1 MLNCIGFIGVGVM
14 GEPMCRNLALK
25 GNDKV
30 LAYDLDPAP
39 LARLAGDGVAA
50 VGSPAE
56 LCAEAHTILLSLPDG
71 EKVRR
76 LCLGEDGLI
85 GNLAAGQCVIDTGTS
100 PPHLAR
106 ELHRAFGAKGV
117 DFADAPV
124 ARTRQAARDG
134 TLSIMVGGDAAVFAR
149 IRPILNSMASDVT
162 HCGAPGAGQ
171 TVKILNNMM
180 LFQNCAAIAEALAI
194 ARRAGLDE
202 ELFLQTVG
210 KSSGDSFALRN
221 HAMKAM
227 LPRDYPEGAFSV
239 RYALKDLAYALDL
252 AAAENVAAKGGE
264 LVRERLEQAVAEG
277 HGDRYHPVVREI
289 IDSSAGLYNAPS
301 RRSTSSRS

>member
-1 MLNCIGFIGVGVM
+1 MLSSIGFIGVGVM

-25 GNDKV
+25 GSDKV
-30 LAYDLDPAP
+30 LAHDLDPAP

-50 VGSPAE
+50 AGSPAE
-56 LCAEAHTILLSLPDG
+56 ICAEAHTILLSLPDG

-76 LCLGEDGLI
+76 LCLGERGL
-85 GNLAAGQCVIDTGTS
+85 LAHLSAGQCVIDAGTS
-100 PPHLAR
+100 PPQLAR
-106 ELHRAFGAKGV
+106 ELHHAFGAKGV
-117 DFADAPV
+117 AFADAPV
-124 ARTRQAARDG
+124 ARTRQAAKDG
-134 TLSIMVGGDAAVFAR
+134 TLSTMVGGDDAVFAR
-149 IRPILNSMASDVT
+149 IRPILDTMASDVT
-162 HCGAPGAGQ
+162 HCGGPGAGQ

-210 KSSGDSFALRN
+210 KSSGDSFALKN

-252 AAAENVAAKGGE
+252 AAAENVSAKGGE
-264 LVRERLEQAVAEG
+264 LVRERFEQAVAEG
-277 HGDRYHPVVREI
+277 YGERYHPVVRDV
-289 IDSSAGLYNAPS
+289 ID
-301 RRSTSSRS
+301 R

>member
-1 MLNCIGFIGVGVM
+1 MFSSIGFIGVGVM

-25 GNDKV
+25 GGDKV

-39 LARLAGDGVAA
+39 LARLAADGVAA
-50 VGSPAE
+50 VVSPAE
-56 LCAEAHTILLSLPDG
+56 LCADAHTILLSLPDG
-71 EKVRR
+71 EIVRR

-85 GNLAAGQCVIDTGTS
+85 DHLAEGQCVIDAGTS
-100 PPHLAR
+100 PPQLAR
-106 ELHRAFGAKGV
+106 ELHQAFGAKGV
-117 DFADAPV
+117 AFADAPV
-124 ARTRQAARDG
+124 ARTRQAAKDG
-134 TLSIMVGGDAAVFAR
+134 TLSIMVGGDDAVIAR
-149 IRPILNSMASDVT
+149 IRPILDTMASDVT
-162 HCGAPGAGQ
+162 HCGGPGAGQ
-171 TVKILNNMM
+171 TVKILNNMI

-227 LPRDYPEGAFSV
+227 LPRDYPEDAFSV

-252 AAAENVAAKGGE
+252 AAAENVVAKGGE
-264 LVRERLEQAVAEG
+264 LVRERFEKALAAG
-277 HGDRYHPVVREI
+277 HGDRYHPVVREV
-289 IDSSAGLYNAPS
+289 IDP
-301 RRSTSSRS
+301 

>member
-1 MLNCIGFIGVGVM
+1 MFSTIGFIGVGVM

-39 LARLAGDGVAA
+39 LARLASDGIQTA
-50 VGSPAE
+50 GSPAE

-71 EKVRR
+71 EKVRQ

-85 GNLAAGQCVIDTGTS
+85 GNLAEGQCVIDAGTS
-100 PPHLAR
+100 PPQLAR
-106 ELHRAFGAKGV
+106 ELHQAFNAKDV
-117 DFADAPV
+117 AFADAPV

-134 TLSIMVGGDAAVFAR
+134 TLSIMVGADDAVFAR
-149 IRPILNSMASDVT
+149 IRPILDTMASDVT
-162 HCGAPGAGQ
+162 HCGEPGAGQ
-171 TVKILNNMM
+171 TVKILNNMV

-221 HAMKAM
+221 HATKAM
-227 LPRDYPEGAFSV
+227 LPREYPEGAFSV
-239 RYALKDLAYALDL
+239 RYALKDLAYALDM
-252 AAAENVAAKGGE
+252 AAAQNVVAKGGE
-264 LVRERLEQAVAEG
+264 LVREHLEKAVAAG
-277 HGDRYHPVVREI
+277 YGDRYHPVVREI
-289 IDSSAGLYNAPS
+289 IDP
-301 RRSTSSRS
+301 

>member
-1 MLNCIGFIGVGVM
+1 MFSTIGFIGVGVM

-30 LAYDLDPAP
+30 QAYDLDPAP
-39 LARLAGDGVAA
+39 LARLASDGVQA

-56 LCAEAHTILLSLPDG
+56 LCAEAHTILLSLPNG
-71 EKVRR
+71 EKVRG

-85 GNLAAGQCVIDTGTS
+85 ENLAEGQCVIDAGTS
-100 PPHLAR
+100 PPQLAR
-106 ELHRAFGAKGV
+106 ELHQAFSAKGV
-117 DFADAPV
+117 AFADAPV

-134 TLSIMVGGDAAVFAR
+134 TLSIMVGGDDAVFVR
-149 IRPILNSMASDVT
+149 ILPILDTMASDVT
-162 HCGAPGAGQ
+162 HCGGPGAGQ

-202 ELFLQTVG
+202 KLFLQTVG

-221 HAMKAM
+221 HATKAM

-239 RYALKDLAYALDL
+239 RYALKDLAYALDM
-252 AAAENVAAKGGE
+252 AAAENVMAKGGE
-264 LVRERLEQAVAEG
+264 LVREHLEQAVSEG

-289 IDSSAGLYNAPS
+289 IDP
-301 RRSTSSRS
+301 

>member
-1 MLNCIGFIGVGVM
+1 MFSSIGFIGVGVM

-25 GNDKV
+25 GGDKV

-39 LARLAGDGVAA
+39 LARLAADGVAA
-50 VGSPAE
+50 VVSPAE
-56 LCAEAHTILLSLPDG
+56 LCADAHTILLSLPDG
-71 EKVRR
+71 EIVRR

-85 GNLAAGQCVIDTGTS
+85 DHLAEGQCVIDAGTS
-100 PPHLAR
+100 PPQLAR
-106 ELHRAFGAKGV
+106 ELHQAFGAKGV
-117 DFADAPV
+117 AFADAPV
-124 ARTRQAARDG
+124 ARTRQAAKDG
-134 TLSIMVGGDAAVFAR
+134 TLSIMVGGDDAVIAR
-149 IRPILNSMASDVT
+149 IRPILDTMASDVT
-162 HCGAPGAGQ
+162 HCGGPGAGQ

-227 LPRDYPEGAFSV
+227 LPRDYPEDAFSV

-252 AAAENVAAKGGE
+252 AAAENVVAKGGE
-264 LVRERLEQAVAEG
+264 LVRERFEKALAAG
-277 HGDRYHPVVREI
+277 HGDRYHPVVREV
-289 IDSSAGLYNAPS
+289 IDP
-301 RRSTSSRS
+301 

>member
-1 MLNCIGFIGVGVM
+1 MKMLDAIGFIGTGVM
-14 GEPMCRNLALK
+14 GAPMCRNLALK
-25 GNDKV
+25 CDDRV
-30 LAYDLDPAP
+30 IAYDIDLETLNS
-39 LARLAGDGVAA
+39 LAADGVVAA
-50 VGSPAE
+50 ESPAE
-56 LCAEAHTILLSLPDG
+56 LCAVAHTVLLSLPDG
-71 EKVRR
+71 EQVRR
-76 LCLGEDGLI
+76 ICLDEDGLLA
-85 GNLAAGQCVIDTGTS
+85 NLVEGQCVVDTGTS
-100 PPHLAR
+100 PPALAR
-106 ELHRAFGAKGV
+106 ELHKAFGAKGV

-124 ARTRQAARDG
+124 ARTRQAAIDG

-149 IRPILNSMASDVT
+149 IRPMLDCMASDVT
-162 HCGAPGAGQ
+162 HCGGPGAGQ

-180 LFQNCAAIAEALAI
+180 LFQNCAALAEALAI

-264 LVRERLEQAVAEG
+264 LVRERLEQAVSEG

-289 IDSSAGLYNAPS
+289 IDP
-301 RRSTSSRS
+301 

>member
-1 MLNCIGFIGVGVM
+1 MFSSIGFIGVGVM
-14 GEPMCRNLALK
+14 GEPMCQNLALK
-25 GNDKV
+25 GGDKV

-39 LARLAGDGVAA
+39 LARLAADGVAA
-50 VGSPAE
+50 VVSPAE
-56 LCAEAHTILLSLPDG
+56 LCADAHTILLSLPDG
-71 EKVRR
+71 EIVRR

-85 GNLAAGQCVIDTGTS
+85 DHLAEGQCVIDAGTS
-100 PPHLAR
+100 PPQLAR
-106 ELHRAFGAKGV
+106 ELHQAFGAKGV
-117 DFADAPV
+117 AFADAPV
-124 ARTRQAARDG
+124 ARTRQAAKDG
-134 TLSIMVGGDAAVFAR
+134 TLSIMVGGDDAVIAR
-149 IRPILNSMASDVT
+149 IRPILDTMASDVT
-162 HCGAPGAGQ
+162 HCGGPGAGQ

-227 LPRDYPEGAFSV
+227 LPRDYPEDAFSV

-252 AAAENVAAKGGE
+252 AAAENVVAKGGE
-264 LVRERLEQAVAEG
+264 LVRERFEKALAAG
-277 HGDRYHPVVREI
+277 HGDRYHPVVREV
-289 IDSSAGLYNAPS
+289 IDP
-301 RRSTSSRS
+301 

>member
-1 MLNCIGFIGVGVM
+1 MFSSIGFIGVGVM

-25 GNDKV
+25 GGDKV

-39 LARLAGDGVAA
+39 LARLAADGVAA
-50 VGSPAE
+50 VVSPAE
-56 LCAEAHTILLSLPDG
+56 LCADAHTILLSLPDG
-71 EKVRR
+71 EIVRR

-85 GNLAAGQCVIDTGTS
+85 DHLAEGQCVIDAGTS
-100 PPHLAR
+100 PPQLAR
-106 ELHRAFGAKGV
+106 ELHQAFGAKGV
-117 DFADAPV
+117 AFADAPV
-124 ARTRQAARDG
+124 ARTRQAAKDG
-134 TLSIMVGGDAAVFAR
+134 TLSIMVGGDDAVIAR
-149 IRPILNSMASDVT
+149 IRPILDTMASDVT
-162 HCGAPGAGQ
+162 HCGGPGAGQ

-180 LFQNCAAIAEALAI
+180 LFQNCAAIAESLAI

-227 LPRDYPEGAFSV
+227 LPRDYPEDAFSV

-252 AAAENVAAKGGE
+252 AAAENVVAKGGE
-264 LVRERLEQAVAEG
+264 LVRERFEKALAAG
-277 HGDRYHPVVREI
+277 HGDRYHPVVREV
-289 IDSSAGLYNAPS
+289 IDP
-301 RRSTSSRS
+301 